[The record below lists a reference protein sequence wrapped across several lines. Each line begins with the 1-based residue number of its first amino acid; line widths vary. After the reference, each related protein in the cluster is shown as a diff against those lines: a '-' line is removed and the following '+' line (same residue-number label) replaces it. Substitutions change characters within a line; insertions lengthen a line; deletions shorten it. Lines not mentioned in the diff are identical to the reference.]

1 VSQSVFLAVLVAAFM
16 HAAWNAIIKA
26 HGDRFASIT
35 QLGIGQGLLGL
46 ALTPFFP
53 LPADEIWFWIAA
65 SAFLHTA
72 YKLFLV
78 RAYQAGDL
86 AQVYPLARGA
96 APLITALVAYFA
108 LNETMSP
115 LTTAGVIVLCL
126 GIGVM
131 AMKGGGLLASLDLR
145 AVRAAL
151 IVSLFIAAYTMVD
164 GVGARLSES
173 FAAYIVWM
181 FALDGAAMTV
191 VYLFHRGRGGAPALR
206 EKWPTGAGAA
216 VISFSAYWLIIWA
229 MTEAPIAAVAALRE
243 VSILFALG
251 ISTLLLKEHATV
263 WRLGAAACIVAGV
276 VVIRVG

>member
-1 VSQSVFLAVLVAAFM
+1 MVAAFM
-16 HAAWNAIIKA
+16 HAAWNAIIKS

-35 QLGIGQGLLGL
+35 QLGVVQGLLGL

-53 LPADEIWFWIAA
+53 LPHGEIWLWIAA
-65 SAFLHTA
+65 SAFLHTG

-86 AQVYPLARGA
+86 GQIYPLARGA
-96 APLITALVAYFA
+96 APLITALAAYFA
-108 LNETMSP
+108 LHETMSP
-115 LTTAGVIVLCL
+115 LTTAGVIILCL

-131 AMKGGGLLASLDLR
+131 AMKGGRGILASLDPH
-145 AVRAAL
+145 AVGFAL

-164 GVGARLSES
+164 GIGARQSHH

-181 FALDGAAMTV
+181 FALDGAAMTA
-191 VYLFHRGRGGAPALR
+191 VYAFRRGGAGIPLLR
-206 EKWPTGAGAA
+206 VQWRTGAVAA
-216 VISFSAYWLIIWA
+216 VISFSAYWFIIWA

-251 ISTLLLKEHATV
+251 ISTFVLKEHATA
-263 WRLGAAACIVAGV
+263 WRIGAAVCIIAGV
-276 VVIRVG
+276 VVIRAG